1 MQHREIEISIKIIP
15 KRINQ
20 RTSANFVLNNRPMD
34 SRLKFRCLKSGI
46 FEKFSN
52 EKSLQDSRNRIFR
65 IVRYRRI
72 FSESESGI
80 RTTLPDR
87 RQYVYFSSPTPI
99 NLISFLGSVFLGSGV
114 SYLFFHPLCA
124 RVGCT
129 HRIRVTGLYV
139 ETFHPRE
146 VRGGGGEID
155 FPFIRGNVGYVARTR
170 DESLRLPQR
179 KSLSTSTRAES

>member
-1 MQHREIEISIKIIP
+1 MFE
-15 KRINQ
+15 
-20 RTSANFVLNNRPMD
+20 
-34 SRLKFRCLKSGI
+34 KSGEYLKNLATKNLYKI
-46 FEKFSN
+46 LEIAFFG
-52 EKSLQDSRNRIFR
+52 LFD
-65 IVRYRRI
+65 IVEYFQRANLA
-72 FSESESGI
+72 SEQHCSS
-80 RTTLPDR
+80 PDR
-87 RQYVYFSSPTPI
+87 RQYVYFSPTPI

-124 RVGCT
+124 RVSCT

-179 KSLSTSTRAES
+179 KSLSTSTRAESWGFNDTSCSTASSPRIPPWNVSHGIFFFH